1 MSQHN
6 RTLRLIAFCIFLFIA
21 NSKSNTHGRKLNV
34 LLIVADDLR
43 TTLSCYGDTF
53 IKTPNIDSLA
63 SRSVL
68 FSTVA
73 SQQAVCAPSRT
84 SFLTSRR
91 PDTTKLYSNKNAF
104 YWRDKVGNF
113 TTLPQYFKESGYF
126 TASVGKI
133 FHPGNLSLSY
143 IMLLCINSYRTIDN
157 VSQLHIFL
165 WERRLPVMMK
175 GSS

>member
-1 MSQHN
+1 MKVNPLTPTANKHRLAMSQQN
-6 RTLRLIAFCIFLFIA
+6 RTLSFVAFYILIFIA
-21 NSKSNTHGRKLNV
+21 NSKSNTRGQKLNV

-43 TTLSCYGDTF
+43 ATLSCYGDTF
-53 IKTPNIDSLA
+53 MKTPNLDSLA

-91 PDTTKLYSNKNAF
+91 PDTTRLFSNKNAF

-133 FHPGNLSLSY
+133 FHPG
-143 IMLLCINSYRTIDN
+143 
-157 VSQLHIFL
+157 
-165 WERRLPVMMK
+165 
-175 GSS
+175 